1 MTTTKQMAR
10 KIADADTRRKA
21 VMLEAADHAREQF
34 AAGVPEAILARE
46 LGVNRLTVRR
56 WLGK

>member
-1 MTTTKQMAR
+1 VSLQSIAR
-10 KIADADTRRKA
+10 QIRSARARLEK
-21 VMLEAADHAREQF
+21 VMKSAEEAAIDAHND
-34 AAGVPEAILARE
+34 GVPETEIARE